1 MAAGPSRS
9 DLMDVDSDVVSS
21 RMAPSILSESS
32 RPRASSLPANP
43 PDYTV
48 GYIYSSEMMSHFSP
62 HGHPEQPARIQQIWQ
77 TLVRDQLTKKMKWLP
92 IRQVRK
98 EEALL
103 VHSEDHWDKVIAL
116 QCEYRLFKDIRSN
129 VSLSDLGDQQRADS
143 EGYYEQMSLYVMPG
157 TTRAALLSCGGVV
170 EACLS
175 VARKELR
182 KTFAIVRPPGHHAE
196 PDEHMGFC
204 FFNNVAVA
212 ARVVQQLTPLKRIM
226 ILDWFVHKLFILG
239 FDVSNPYFQGMFTMV
254 CIIDIILLQTKIR
267 LIHPL

>member
-1 MAAGPSRS
+1 MECNLQCSTYGRRQHFDVFAHVMMKGTMLSLSQLDVEQKMERPQAAGPSPS
-9 DLMDVDSDVVSS
+9 DLMDVDSDGV
-21 RMAPSILSESS
+21 APSIPSC

-116 QCEYRLFKDIRSN
+116 QCEYMLFR
-129 VSLSDLGDQQRADS
+129 
-143 EGYYEQMSLYVMPG
+143 GY
-157 TTRAALLSCGGVV
+157 TLLNHTMCRRQTWVTN
-170 EACLS
+170 
-175 VARKELR
+175 KELTLKITMSKCR
-182 KTFAIVRPPGHHAE
+182 FMLCQELHE
-196 PDEHMGFC
+196 P
-204 FFNNVAVA
+204 
-212 ARVVQQLTPLKRIM
+212 
-226 ILDWFVHKLFILG
+226 LF
-239 FDVSNPYFQGMFTMV
+239 
-254 CIIDIILLQTKIR
+254 
-267 LIHPL
+267 

>member
-1 MAAGPSRS
+1 MLSLSQLEVEQKMERPQAAGPSPS
-9 DLMDVDSDVVSS
+9 DLMEVDSDVVPVHLDVSI
-21 RMAPSILSESS
+21 PSC

-116 QCEYRLFKDIRSN
+116 QCE
-129 VSLSDLGDQQRADS
+129 
-143 EGYYEQMSLYVMPG
+143 
-157 TTRAALLSCGGVV
+157 
-170 EACLS
+170 
-175 VARKELR
+175 
-182 KTFAIVRPPGHHAE
+182 
-196 PDEHMGFC
+196 
-204 FFNNVAVA
+204 
-212 ARVVQQLTPLKRIM
+212 
-226 ILDWFVHKLFILG
+226 HKLFKRYA
-239 FDVSNPYFQGMFTMV
+239 V
-254 CIIDIILLQTKIR
+254 
-267 LIHPL
+267 